1 MNDDSHRASTLEKVS
16 WGLTSLCLALQIVLC
31 FFLINQ
37 EGSAWLRWLSWPA
50 FALSAVLG
58 WLPMATLRRHG
69 GVAEGASYIETT
81 RLVTTGI
88 YGIVRH
94 PQYLAFMLL
103 NLALALLAQR
113 WPITVLGAV
122 SALFTLVGVLPG
134 ADRDAMAKFGQDYV
148 AYAARVPA
156 INLVAG
162 LWRRWRGTS

>member
-1 MNDDSHRASTLEKVS
+1 MSEDQTTPSVLEKVS
-16 WGLTSLCLALQIVLC
+16 WGLTSLCLVLQIVLC

-69 GVAEGASYIETT
+69 SVAEGASYIETT
-81 RLVTTGI
+81 RLVTASI

-103 NLALALLAQR
+103 NVALALMAQH
-113 WPITVLGAV
+113 WLITVLGAV
-122 SALFTLVGVLPG
+122 SVLSTRLGVLPG
-134 ADRDAMAKFGQDYV
+134 ADRDAIGKFGQDYV